1 MKLLSWSERGAAFQ
15 RAHWFYRLVAVP
27 LSLAYLATIGA
38 IGGLQPEHYLAAASV
53 IFVSLWSDW
62 TRRWGKV
69 VLPILLYAAVYDSM
83 RFYADYLRS
92 PVIHVREPYVFD
104 QRFFGISSGGQVLTP
119 PEWWQ
124 RHTHPVLDF
133 VTGLAYFVLFFVGE
147 SIALT
152 VYLFATGREKRAL
165 RFIWVFVATNFIGF
179 ALYYI
184 YPAAPPWYVSDHG
197 FVVDLAVRASPAGA
211 LRFDQIVGLPLM
223 AGFYG
228 KSADV
233 FGAIPSLH
241 VAYPFLA
248 ACYGLPLKKFRWV
261 AAPYFLLVCFSA
273 VYLNHHSVLDIIVG
287 LGVCLFAMA
296 AFRLVGGPVEAVAA
310 ADLREARS
318 EELAA

>member
-1 MKLLSWSERGAAFQ
+1 MSITA
-15 RAHWFYRLVAVP
+15 WFTSTGSSPWRIIVTTRLA
-27 LSLAYLATIGA
+27 
-38 IGGLQPEHYLAAASV
+38 
-53 IFVSLWSDW
+53 
-62 TRRWGKV
+62 
-69 VLPILLYAAVYDSM
+69 
-83 RFYADYLRS
+83 
-92 PVIHVREPYVFD
+92 
-104 QRFFGISSGGQVLTP
+104 
-119 PEWWQ
+119 
-124 RHTHPVLDF
+124 
-133 VTGLAYFVLFFVGE
+133 GE

-197 FVVDLAVRASPAGA
+197 FVIDLSVRANAAGA

-248 ACYGLPLKKFRWV
+248 ACYGFSLKKFRWV
-261 AAPYFLLVCFSA
+261 AVPYWLLVCFSA
-273 VYLNHHSVLDIIVG
+273 VYLNHHYVIDMIVG
-287 LGVCLFAMA
+287 IGVCLFAMA